1 MYKLLFTILL
11 YLLTLNLFA
20 QNEAFHSF
28 LKLPATESASVSFV
42 LYNLSSNKTVFAHN
56 ENKLLY
62 PASLQKLLTTSAAL
76 DVLGS
81 NFRFE
86 TQIQLKGALEQNK
99 FKGIIQINASG
110 DPSLSYYFVTQ
121 VYQFLQENNIQSFE
135 GFIQINENKYVKE
148 TPQTWLI
155 EDIGN
160 YYGSP
165 AFGFNFLENTYTL
178 TFQQTDE
185 GTKPTLV
192 GHSPNM
198 DHLTFE
204 NKLISAASS
213 TKDNAYIIGLPF
225 SSERQIVGTIPTG
238 KGTFTIKGAIDQPDK
253 VFKNMLLKRMKD
265 EGIAFVYNENIAST
279 TIFKEKIIKSK
290 PLAELIKITNE
301 TSNNLYA
308 EALLKQIAMTKTGK
322 AATENGVQYLTSLY
336 PNANL
341 KIEDGSG
348 LSRKNYVTANI
359 VLTCLQK
366 QDNQEVFKKSL
377 AISGVSGTLKYFTS
391 EKSKGKIFAKSGSA
405 DAIQNYAGYFT
416 NSSGQKMAFVL
427 MVNQFQ
433 GTNSAIRKE
442 MLKVLESYI

>member
-1 MYKLLFTILL
+1 MACILVDGVV
-11 YLLTLNLFA
+11 
-20 QNEAFHSF
+20 Q
-28 LKLPATESASVSFV
+28 
-42 LYNLSSNKTVFAHN
+42 
-56 ENKLLY
+56 
-62 PASLQKLLTTSAAL
+62 
-76 DVLGS
+76 
-81 NFRFE
+81 
-86 TQIQLKGALEQNK
+86 
-99 FKGIIQINASG
+99 
-110 DPSLSYYFVTQ
+110 
-121 VYQFLQENNIQSFE
+121 
-135 GFIQINENKYVKE
+135 
-148 TPQTWLI
+148 
-155 EDIGN
+155 
-160 YYGSP
+160 
-165 AFGFNFLENTYTL
+165 
-178 TFQQTDE
+178 
-185 GTKPTLV
+185 
-192 GHSPNM
+192 
-198 DHLTFE
+198 
-204 NKLISAASS
+204 
-213 TKDNAYIIGLPF
+213 
-225 SSERQIVGTIPTG
+225 
-238 KGTFTIKGAIDQPDK
+238 GTFTIKGAIDQPDK